1 LVATLELD
9 LFSGA
14 FLEFTL
20 PVVLSDR
27 E

>member
-14 FLEFTL
+14 FLEFTV
-20 PVVLSDR
+20 PVVLSDW